1 MSEEAR
7 RVEVALSFMKER
19 MSAPLSLA
27 DIAAAAGVSVRTLN
41 SLSHRHLGATPMEV
55 LRNLRLDAVR
65 HKLRLNPQASVT
77 ETALEAG
84 FGNLGRFAAYYLER
98 FGELPR
104 QTAGARGD

>member
-1 MSEEAR
+1 MR
-7 RVEVALSFMKER
+7 ER

-27 DIAAAAGVSVRTLN
+27 DIAQAAGVGVRTLN
-41 SLSHRHLGATPMEV
+41 SLSNRHLGGTPMEV
-55 LRNLRLDAVR
+55 LRNMRLDAVR
-65 HKLRLNPQASVT
+65 HKLRLNPHASVT

-104 QTAGARGD
+104 QTAGQRDD